1 MSSDTNKEDIEKS
14 EDKMIM
20 HEMITTCM
28 EKYLNVHMKVTR
40 TVVYNEIFFWVVSAS
55 AHSGY
60 NTTINNGNNTIFLG
74 EG

>member
-40 TVVYNEIFFWVVSAS
+40 TVVYNETLFWIMPSS
-55 AHSGY
+55 AHSGS
-60 NTTINNGNNTIFLG
+60 NTTIDNGNDTSFT
-74 EG
+74 E

>member
-40 TVVYNEIFFWVVSAS
+40 TVVYNETLFW
-55 AHSGY
+55 
-60 NTTINNGNNTIFLG
+60 IM
-74 EG
+74 